1 MLRNSAIQKRCCRKM
16 KSVPKHTALTAIAA
30 KYLKEYT
37 KERQLADDEGC
48 DVDTY
53 SAFME
58 ACSIDSA
65 KLRGASKQR
74 FEEQIGIGKFQF
86 DFGDTTA
93 TADIDRDVSGAV
105 KKVTFCEDGVLTPID
120 ASELDRSDS
129 EDSGSNMVAI
139 RIETGK
145 GGRQLFFVPKGCEM

>member
-1 MLRNSAIQKRCCRKM
+1 MA
-16 KSVPKHTALTAIAA
+16 SVAKHTALTAIAA
-30 KYLKEYT
+30 KYLEEYS

-65 KLRGASKQR
+65 NLHGTAKKR
-74 FEEQIGIGKFQF
+74 FEEHIGIGKFQF
-86 DFGDTTA
+86 DFGDATA

-129 EDSGSNMVAI
+129 SSSGSNMVAI

-145 GGRQLFFVPKGCEM
+145 GGRQLFFVPKSCAM